1 MTGRRTRTIPQVKN
15 IAVLISGR
23 GSNLQAIIDAKA
35 REQWPCRIVAV
46 IANRPKASGL
56 LVARN
61 AGLPTHIIDHTQFAE
76 RSGFDAMLAKTLDAL
91 KVDYVVLAGFMRVL
105 TSEFVHKFVGRL
117 INIHPSLLPAFPGL
131 ATHSQALA
139 TGVRVHGCTV
149 HFVGAEMDSGPII
162 AQATVPVLA
171 DDTEESL
178 AARVLAQEH
187 RLLPAVVR
195 AAVEDRLKLDR
206 GRVTLMGHPMLV
218 QA

>member
-1 MTGRRTRTIPQVKN
+1 MKN

-35 REQWPCRIVAV
+35 REQWPCNIVAV
-46 IANRPKASGL
+46 IANRPTAQG
-56 LVARN
+56 LVAARQ
-61 AGLPTHIIDHTQFAE
+61 AGLPTHVIDHTQFTE

-91 KVDYVVLAGFMRVL
+91 KVDYIILAGFMRVL
-105 TSEFVHKFVGRL
+105 TAEFVRKFAGRL

-131 ATHSQALA
+131 ATHRQALA
-139 TGVRVHGCTV
+139 AGVRVHGCTV
-149 HFVGAEMDSGPII
+149 HFVSADLDSGPII

-178 AARVLAQEH
+178 AARLLVQEH

-195 AAVEDRLKLDR
+195 AAVENRLKIDQ
-206 GRVTLMGHPMLV
+206 GRVLLTGQAGLV